1 MTTPVQLK
9 DESPRAYDAFKAY
22 CADPKR
28 SIRRCARKLHKSS
41 TIIARFSK
49 KYHWQKRLREL
60 ALDDCKRSVA
70 ADEQAKLNVAEE
82 RERERTAFQQRA
94 LEASKRATQRALE
107 ILKESAKGSK
117 PSDAARLL
125 AVGDAIGRAALGL
138 SGADS
143 SHVSFAFGM
152 RPVETPTIVLRMR
165 RDAQSD
171 YVDAIERRYLREHP
185 EHPQARIR
193 ADELREH
200 EESDREILE
209 RNGANDS

>member
-28 SIRRCARKLHKSS
+28 SIRRCARKLRKSP

-49 KYHWQKRLREL
+49 KYRWQKRLREL
-60 ALDDCKRSVA
+60 ALEDCQRSVA
-70 ADEQAKLNVAEE
+70 ADEAAKLNVAEE

-138 SGADS
+138 AGAES
-143 SHVSFAFGM
+143 PRFAFGVQAVT
-152 RPVETPTIVLRMR
+152 PVINVITR
-165 RDAQSD
+165 RDEQSD
-171 YVDAIERRYLREHP
+171 YADALERRYLREHP
-185 EHPQARIR
+185 EHPQARLR

-200 EESDREILE
+200 EASDSEILE
-209 RNGANDS
+209 RIGANDSTV